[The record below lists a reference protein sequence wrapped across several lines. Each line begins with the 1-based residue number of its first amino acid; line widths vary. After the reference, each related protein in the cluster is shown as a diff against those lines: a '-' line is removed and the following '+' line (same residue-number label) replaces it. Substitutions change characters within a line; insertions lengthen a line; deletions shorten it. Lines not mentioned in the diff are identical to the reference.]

1 MSLSP
6 GVCSVTLR
14 RSSPPEVVD
23 LALAAGL
30 ECIEWGGDVHVPHGD
45 IAAASRVGQLTRD
58 AGMWVASYGSYLFAD
73 GTVSEELPKVL
84 DTAEAL
90 GAPALRVWA
99 PFGIEPGCG
108 VAEFERTVE
117 CLNVIC
123 GGAAG
128 SHLEVYVEFH
138 GGTLTSS
145 AASAL
150 ELLVEVGE
158 PNLRCGWQPPY
169 WHPEPLETELA
180 GIRSLSDRLGHIHV
194 YNWLTDGTRCPLE
207 DATGDWL
214 RRLGATRRA
223 DSGTGFRRA
232 ALLEFV
238 PGDDPSRLE
247 REALTLR
254 RWLCPDAQM
263 IPEESK

>member
-1 MSLSP
+1 M
-6 GVCSVTLR
+6 
-14 RSSPPEVVD
+14 
-23 LALAAGL
+23 
-30 ECIEWGGDVHVPHGD
+30 
-45 IAAASRVGQLTRD
+45 
-58 AGMWVASYGSYLFAD
+58 
-73 GTVSEELPKVL
+73 
-84 DTAEAL
+84 
-90 GAPALRVWA
+90 
-99 PFGIEPGCG
+99 
-108 VAEFERTVE
+108 AEFERTVE

-123 GGAAG
+123 NGAAG
-128 SHLEVYVEFH
+128 KHLEVYVEFH

-145 AASAL
+145 ATSAL
-150 ELLVEVGE
+150 ELLAEVGE

-169 WHPEPLETELA
+169 WRQGPLGAELA
-180 GIRSLSDRLGHIHV
+180 DIRSLSDRLGHIHV

-254 RWLCPDAQM
+254 RWLCTETEM
-263 IPEESK
+263 IQEELT